1 MADVSTISV
10 LIRAKDEASKV
21 LDNVQTKMG
30 GMAAGFEKHRKSIGL
45 GMTIL
50 GGALT
55 AVSVSSIK
63 AASDVEEMQ
72 GKFDTVFG
80 ELSKEVEAWAKTH
93 ADAANRNRFDL
104 MEYASVLQDTFVP
117 MGFAR
122 DKAAEFAKS
131 VTELSVDLG
140 SFNNLKTADVVRD
153 MQSALVGNTETVRKY
168 GVVITAASVETEI
181 MNQGWASSK
190 GEITEAMKVQ
200 ARMNMIIAGT
210 SDAQGDAIRTSGSFA
225 NQMLGLQASMKE
237 AQVTLGQALLPA
249 ITALV
254 AAITPV
260 LISMA
265 NWMKENEGLAK
276 VLILVGAGLGAVMLV
291 LGPMLLILPQLF
303 AGFKLMAA
311 GIRLVTA
318 AMAANPVGALIAIL
332 TTLAIVVLPLVIKN
346 WDSIWGKILKI
357 TERVANF
364 IIGILNKLTIIWRK
378 QFELIATIVG
388 KLLDMGSKLPFV
400 GDKFKGAAD
409 AIRGFSDRLEDG
421 IPKIDITSGKQ
432 EELQDAVQKTAS
444 EFEFAGSIIQ
454 AEQRKVGEAAED
466 AARVVGES
474 STGIGESSKGAARV
488 VSESAEKMSLA
499 WGEVEDAVMEAEI
512 IVRESAQR
520 QAETQAYFAQLN
532 LDAERSVRD
541 QSRADYLK
549 WIEDGLA
556 ATKARQDAEAKAAQA
571 ISDSWSKFK
580 QDQDATMVALK
591 NQNIS
596 FIDVVEQL
604 AIRHDTT
611 VTQMAD
617 RLAQEGVRMNDTG
630 GLVQQQGAESMR
642 GLINEIET
650 ASQTVAE
657 KMADMGRVMSGSS
670 FTNAAGQTLGLGQ
683 GGMQQFQG
691 LTPGEQVTGI
701 TGEAGKILSGAN
713 LVELTKGGGAVAGAA
728 IDLIQ
733 GRWENDPVRLANEK
747 ILLEGGY
754 GEVDSAIRS
763 QARNSVNAHLNLLKR
778 NAKYAH
784 LNLLTRDMGTF
795 DMAGSFGQ
803 PNAINIARQ
812 LAPQKSGMESMLL
825 GLYASGAVTAFAGGG
840 IVTRPTLGLV
850 GEAGPEAVV
859 PLGRGGG
866 MGQTNNFH
874 FHGAVYG
881 VEDLKEAVVEAV
893 RDHAIS
899 GGFSGVFAEA

>member
-1 MADVSTISV
+1 MADVSVISV
-10 LIRAKDEASKV
+10 LIKAKDEASKV
-21 LDNVQTKMG
+21 LGDVQTKMG

-45 GMTIL
+45 GMTIV

-72 GKFDTVFG
+72 GKFNTVFG
-80 ELSKEVEAWAKTH
+80 GLSKEVEAWAKTH
-93 ADAANRNRFDL
+93 AKETNRSRFDL
-104 MEYASVLQDTFVP
+104 MGYASTLQDTFVP

-122 DKAAEFAKS
+122 DKAAEFAKT
-131 VTELSVDLG
+131 VTALSVDLG
-140 SFNNLKTADVVRD
+140 SFNNLPTGDVLRD

-168 GVVITAASVETEI
+168 GVILTASTVEQEI

-200 ARMNMIIAGT
+200 ARMNLIIQGT
-210 SDAQGDAIRTSGSFA
+210 TDAQGDAVRTSGSFA
-225 NQMLGLQASMKE
+225 NQMRGLQASMKE
-237 AQVTLGQALLPA
+237 AQVTLGQALLPL

-254 AAITPV
+254 SAVTPV
-260 LISMA
+260 IIA
-265 NWMKENEGLAK
+265 IGQWMQENEGLAK
-276 VLILVGAGLGAVMLV
+276 VLIIVGASLGAVLIV
-291 LGPMLLILPQLF
+291 VGPLLLILPQLF

-311 GIRLVTA
+311 GIKLVTA

-364 IIGILNKLTIIWRK
+364 IIGILNKLTIIWRE

-604 AIRHDTT
+604 AIRHDVS

-617 RLAQEGVRMNDTG
+617 RLAEEGVGMGETWD
-630 GLVQQQGAESMR
+630 LVQQQGAASMQ
-642 GLINEIET
+642 GLISEIES
-650 ASQTVAE
+650 ASRTVEE
-657 KMADMGRVMSGSS
+657 KMASMGRVMAGTS
-670 FTNAAGQTLGLGQ
+670 FTDAQGRSLGLGE
-683 GGMQQFQG
+683 GGMKGFQAMSTDEQVEGIKSG
-691 LTPGEQVTGI
+691 LTTMS
-701 TGEAGKILSGAN
+701 TAN
-713 LVELTKGGGAVAGAA
+713 LAALTTKGGAVAAA
-728 IDLIQ
+728 ALDAIAQKYKD
-733 GRWENDPVRLANEK
+733 DPARIAAETALHEGGFGEHDTGVRL
-747 ILLEGGY
+747 
-754 GEVDSAIRS
+754 V
-763 QARNSVNAHLNLLKR
+763 ARNSINDHLRLMAKR
-778 NAKYAH
+778 PQYAH
-784 LNLLTRDMGTF
+784 LEQLSRDMTHTASWGQS
-795 DMAGSFGQ
+795 MA
-803 PNAINIARQ
+803 IEIARQ
-812 LAPQKSGMESMLL
+812 LAPQKGGKQGELL
-825 GLYASGAVTAFAGGG
+825 RLYASGGISAFAGGG
-840 IVTRPTLGLV
+840 IVTRPTIGLV
-850 GEAGPEAVV
+850 GEAGPEAIV

-866 MGQTNNFH
+866 MGTVNNFH